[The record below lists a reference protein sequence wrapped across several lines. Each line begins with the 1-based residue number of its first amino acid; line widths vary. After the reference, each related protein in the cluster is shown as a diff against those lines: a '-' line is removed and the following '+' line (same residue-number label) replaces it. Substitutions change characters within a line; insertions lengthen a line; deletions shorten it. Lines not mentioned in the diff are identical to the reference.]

1 MDMPFFTSLIPGFF
15 VRIGI
20 GMDPQ
25 SRMNVYRV
33 AQVSSVVSKG
43 SYLLSGKQTTKWLQ
57 LLIGDK
63 AKEFRMETISNRPF
77 SEVGTASFIFVSLPS
92 SPAPSPLPH
101 LSSLILTCRTN
112 TNTGDCKWSEQS
124 RRCQRQRKCQRNLR
138 H

>member
-101 LSSLILTCRTN
+101 LSSLIPP
-112 TNTGDCKWSEQS
+112 
-124 RRCQRQRKCQRNLR
+124 
-138 H
+138 HPHM